1 VDQANALAR
10 GRRGVRGIVAV
21 MPKTSTPVDE
31 QLFAFLATKTTQED
45 VFLRDLRAAA
55 AVAGLPEIHI
65 SFEQGTYLK
74 LMMQSLRAEQVV
86 EVGTLGGYSAIC
98 MARGLPA
105 DGRVVTHELDPG
117 HAAFAREWVDKSDQR
132 GKVEVRVGPAAETLA
147 ELPDGAFDAVFVDAD
162 KPGYVEYLGHAL
174 RLLRPG
180 GAVFADN
187 VLAGGRIADGQSDME
202 VGLRAFLDAA
212 TGAPELEGLVVP
224 VGDGIY
230 FGVKNG

>member
-1 VDQANALAR
+1 
-10 GRRGVRGIVAV
+10 

-31 QLFAFLATKTTQED
+31 QLFAFLATKTTPED
-45 VFLRDLRAAA
+45 DYLRDLRAAA
-55 AVAGLPEIHI
+55 ADRGLPEIHI

-74 LMMQSLRAEQVV
+74 LMMQVLKARAVV

-117 HAAFAREWVDKSDQR
+117 HAAFAREWVAGSDQQ
-132 GKVEVRVGPAAETLA
+132 GKVEVREGPASETLSA
-147 ELPDGAFDAVFVDAD
+147 LPDGAFDAVFLDAD
-162 KPGYVEYLGHAL
+162 KEGYVGYLTHAL

-180 GAVFADN
+180 GALFADN
-187 VLAGGRIADGQSDME
+187 VLASGRIAAGETSKE
-202 VGLRAFLDAA
+202 VSLRAFLDAA
-212 TGAPELEGLVVP
+212 AAAPALEGLVVP

-230 FGVKNG
+230 FGVKDV